1 MKTQNSTWGAKLPA
15 TPCDREMRE
24 EMEKR
29 AAAEGKKL
37 AQLQREAFALFL
49 RGNATQNIA

>member
-1 MKTQNSTWGAKLPA
+1 MKTQNSTWDAKLPA

-24 EMEKR
+24 SMEKR

-37 AQLQREAFALFL
+37 AHIQREAFALFL
-49 RGNATQNIA
+49 SQSAT